1 MISWEYTKQISWE
14 YTSRYPDS
22 PGTCTLSKTTSEVL
36 DPLIPSLSS
45 LGLVV
50 NLDTSCGH
58 RDIFSNISLITSWQ
72 FAPEPCVLPCT
83 SLVKSWFWVICKV
96 FNKPSRQWRQ
106 WCREHRRPGWSWR
119 RPPSHQH
126 PVHWWSR
133 TCGRSTGSGLLWE
146 RERERE
152 RISNL
157 HTISSLFKH

>member
-58 RDIFSNISLITSWQ
+58 RDIFSNISLITKPMCTAMHVLWKVGFEW
-72 FAPEPCVLPCT
+72 FAKFLTNLLHNEG
-83 SLVKSWFWVICKV
+83 SDAA
-96 FNKPSRQWRQ
+96 
-106 WCREHRRPGWSWR
+106 
-119 RPPSHQH
+119 
-126 PVHWWSR
+126 
-133 TCGRSTGSGLLWE
+133 STGVRVGLGVDHHHISIRSIGDPELVAVEQVVVSCE
-146 RERERE
+146 RERERGF
-152 RISNL
+152 RIYILFPLYLS
-157 HTISSLFKH
+157 ISHVHNCL

>member
-58 RDIFSNISLITSWQ
+58 RDIFSNISLITSWHSNYCTKPMCTAMHVLWKVGFEW
-72 FAPEPCVLPCT
+72 FAKFLTNLLHNEG
-83 SLVKSWFWVICKV
+83 SDAA
-96 FNKPSRQWRQ
+96 
-106 WCREHRRPGWSWR
+106 
-119 RPPSHQH
+119 
-126 PVHWWSR
+126 
-133 TCGRSTGSGLLWE
+133 STGVRVGLGVDHHHISIRSIGDPELVAVE
-146 RERERE
+146 QVVVSCERERE